1 MENQEITFFKGTHRI
16 IPPSKTIENNES
28 KIKTAGITR
37 ITENNTSGQN
47 WNSCFFSY

>member
-37 ITENNTSGQN
+37 LHYYMLKTAEMQV
-47 WNSCFFSY
+47 

>member
-28 KIKTAGITR
+28 KIKNSR
-37 ITENNTSGQN
+37 NNPYN
-47 WNSCFFSY
+47 